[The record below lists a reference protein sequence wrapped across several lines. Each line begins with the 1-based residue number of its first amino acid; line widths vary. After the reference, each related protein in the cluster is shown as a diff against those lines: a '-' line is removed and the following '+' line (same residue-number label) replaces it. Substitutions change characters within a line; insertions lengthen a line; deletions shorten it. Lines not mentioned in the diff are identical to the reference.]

1 LINPNTT
8 AFIRTT
14 NEEVFVLEVAN
25 DTVKVRRP
33 VQTTE
38 GIKHIVDE
46 FTQAEL
52 ETLETRVLRN
62 YAEQKLLKEQIEAME
77 SSEGKDTP
85 NAPLPITQL
94 N

>member
-1 LINPNTT
+1 MIHPGTT

-14 NEEVFVLEVAN
+14 NEEVFVLEVLN
-25 DTVKVRRP
+25 DLAVVRRP

-38 GIKHIVDE
+38 GIKHVKDE
-46 FTQAEL
+46 FLLGEL

-77 SSEGKDTP
+77 AGEAKDTP
-85 NAPLPITQL
+85 NAPVPISQL